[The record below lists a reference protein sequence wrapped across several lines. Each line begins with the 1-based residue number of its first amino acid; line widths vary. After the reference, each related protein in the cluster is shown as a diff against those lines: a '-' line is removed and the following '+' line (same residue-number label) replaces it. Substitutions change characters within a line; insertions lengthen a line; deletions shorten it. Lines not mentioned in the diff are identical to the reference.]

1 MTLELAQSHA
11 PGKAAS
17 ASKAADS
24 RFKSM
29 HGKSQSDVANGFQSL
44 LSAVADASSETVSSS
59 PISPQSAHD
68 LFSQNPQHGDEKNN
82 LQLLVNENPA
92 QTQNPKDPIADAVSL
107 ADSALSNIANV
118 TPAPAPATEQFHA
131 LLAQSRYF
139 SSNAANQPSTPLQ
152 PQALTLPSAPVQSF
166 VKDLLQPQV
175 PTNATPAIQP
185 KETPSNVL
193 PVAATV
199 LTAPSSTPGSKVA
212 NVDVPLMAEFGLTQP
227 LSFSKGAFEQNLP
240 SVPSAQI
247 AAPLVSTIPA
257 SPTPVNQISNPAPL
271 PPQLSSQLAVPLA
284 PLSAPSVQRNIPTA
298 TAPAAPAAA
307 AAVSSASLNISMLP
321 KDAIPALS
329 VKTAIP
335 INSLPVQPSGI
346 QPVTI
351 AVNQETK
358 QEKKAIEEVKVAS
371 IQVSTSAP
379 FARLA
384 GLDTQERSG
393 KAAGS
398 NEFKPWMPTSFTS
411 SNRMSDSSGSG
422 AGKDTNSNS
431 GSNPLQSVHLMQ
443 QPIPSEIKFNQWT
456 AAEPAT
462 QVSTE
467 TIAAPTVITERE
479 VLREE
484 HAVFKSNQPEQA
496 TDLQAYAPTAADNS
510 LTLPSADG
518 AVPFE
523 TYVAEQVI
531 YWINQ
536 DVHNAEL
543 KLEGIGI
550 DPVQVNI
557 TMQGNEAFVTFTTD
571 EQQARDA
578 LENARQQLEEM
589 LQSQGVIL
597 SGLSV
602 GSHGAGNSGA
612 QERNPRQG
620 QKQTVVAPAVTI
632 QQENRPRAG
641 QTSGSTLDLFV

>member
-1 MTLELAQSHA
+1 M
-11 PGKAAS
+11 
-17 ASKAADS
+17 
-24 RFKSM
+24 
-29 HGKSQSDVANGFQSL
+29 
-44 LSAVADASSETVSSS
+44 
-59 PISPQSAHD
+59 
-68 LFSQNPQHGDEKNN
+68 
-82 LQLLVNENPA
+82 NENPA
-92 QTQNPKDPIADAVSL
+92 QTQNPKDPIADVVSL
-107 ADSALSNIANV
+107 ADSALSNVANL
-118 TPAPAPATEQFHA
+118 TPAPAPATDQFHA

-152 PQALTLPSAPVQSF
+152 PHALTLPSAPVQSSL
-166 VKDLLQPQV
+166 KELLQPQSLTV
-175 PTNATPAIQP
+175 PSASVPSSVADFLQPQALTNATPAIQP

-212 NVDVPLMAEFGLTQP
+212 NVDVPLMAEFGFTQP

-271 PPQLSSQLAVPLA
+271 PPQLAVPLA

-298 TAPAAPAAA
+298 TAPVAPAAP

-431 GSNPLQSVHLMQ
+431 GSNPLQSIHLMQ

-496 TDLQAYAPTAADNS
+496 ADLQAYAPTAADNS